1 MSAEDVQETLFF
13 PLLGRAEASHRWPA
27 LFHDEWAHTAE
38 EIAAVE
44 GTTATSMGTIPA
56 VVYGLRRRLTVAEIL
71 RYLDRRPGAAV
82 VNIGCG
88 LDRLGPDLG
97 DAGAASTIY
106 NLDFPEVLAT
116 RERWIGTAPNE
127 VDLPFSVTDHAW
139 MDRVDASRGLIAVA
153 AGVFYYLEVDAVRA
167 LIAAMAERFPGGRL
181 VYDSESPR
189 VIRRSEAS
197 VRKSGVADAPMPFKV
212 DDPLIVR
219 DWSERISEVRV
230 EFDFTSYLPA
240 GARRSLP
247 LGARAFFA
255 TMRRIRGMYVVVVDF
270 VPDSSAP
277 HRRAE
282 D

>member
-38 EIAAVE
+38 EIAAAE
-44 GTTATSMGTIPA
+44 GTAATSMGTIPA
-56 VVYGLRRRLTVAEIL
+56 VVYGLRRTLTVAEIH

-97 DAGAASTIY
+97 DAGAAATIY

-153 AGVFYYLEVDAVRA
+153 AG
-167 LIAAMAERFPGGRL
+167 
-181 VYDSESPR
+181 
-189 VIRRSEAS
+189 
-197 VRKSGVADAPMPFKV
+197 
-212 DDPLIVR
+212 
-219 DWSERISEVRV
+219 
-230 EFDFTSYLPA
+230 
-240 GARRSLP
+240 ARRSLP

-255 TMRRIRGMYVVVVDF
+255 TCGASAECTSWWSISCRTLPRHTVEPRTESRIDGCGGRLTRHPRRSRSTAVT
-270 VPDSSAP
+270 S
-277 HRRAE
+277 R
-282 D
+282 